1 MADLN
6 LTSTVTM
13 NDGNE
18 IPQYGFGVFDI
29 NERELCENAV
39 LTALDAGYR
48 HIDTAHVYK
57 NEHWVGNAV
66 EQSDVPREDIFITTK
81 NVFDHNP
88 DRIREV
94 FKESQDKLQ
103 TDYLDLFLIH
113 WPLNDEGLPG
123 AWDCLCQMKE
133 EGLIKSAGV
142 SNITVKRFEVLL
154 KQNKTF
160 PAVNQIQM
168 HVYYQRPDLVEY
180 CAKNNIVIEA
190 WSPLARG
197 LKFDD
202 PGQPLIDIAEK
213 HGKSVPQI
221 MIRFILEMGHVCL
234 VKSQTPARIKQNT
247 EIFDFQLDEEDMAA
261 LKAMD
266 EDNDVLG
273 WTPKGYY

>member
-1 MADLN
+1 MADLT

-13 NDGNE
+13 NDGNK

-29 NERELCENAV
+29 NEGDVCEQAV
-39 LTALDAGYR
+39 LAALEAGYR
-48 HIDTAHVYK
+48 HLDTAYVYK
-57 NEHWVGNAV
+57 NEEFVGSAV
-66 EQSDVPREDIFITTK
+66 AKSSVPREDIFITTK

-88 DRIREV
+88 EKIREV
-94 FKESQDKLQ
+94 FKQSQDKLQ
-103 TDYLDLFLIH
+103 TDYVDLFLIH

-154 KQNKTF
+154 QQNGTM

-168 HVYYQRPDLVEY
+168 HVYHQRPDLVEY

-202 PGQPLIDIAEK
+202 PGQTLIDIAEK
-213 HGKSVPQI
+213 HGRPVPHI
-221 MIRFILEMGHVCL
+221 MIRFILDQGHVCL
-234 VKSQTPARIKQNT
+234 VKSKTPSRIRENT
-247 EIFDFQLDEEDMAA
+247 EIFDFDLDDEDMAA
-261 LKAMD
+261 LKAMN

-273 WTPKGYY
+273 WTPKDYY